1 MLHQAK
7 LRRNYAYF
15 HHTKHTPH
23 PHKTYESFYQ
33 AYLRPNQANYS
44 HLYLNYF
51 PIKPKY
57 APTNPN
63 HSLITP
69 DYASSHP
76 YHNYLRPH
84 QA

>member
-23 PHKTYESFYQ
+23 SHKTYASFYQ

-57 APTNPN
+57 SPN
-63 HSLITP
+63 SPYHALVTP
-69 DYASSHP
+69 DYASSHH
-76 YHNYLRPH
+76 YDNYLRSH